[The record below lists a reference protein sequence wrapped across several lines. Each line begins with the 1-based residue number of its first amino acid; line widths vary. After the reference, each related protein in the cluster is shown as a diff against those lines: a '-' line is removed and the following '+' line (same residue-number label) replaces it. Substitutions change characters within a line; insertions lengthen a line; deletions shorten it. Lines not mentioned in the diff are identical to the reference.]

1 LNRFT
6 RIAFKTILWIIGV
19 IIALAILIVFLIRI
33 PAVQNYIAGKV
44 TQYVEGKIGTPVKI
58 GYINIDFPK
67 KLVLEDIYL
76 ADQSKDTLV
85 AGKSI
90 AVDINMLKLLKN
102 TVEIQRLEAEG
113 ITAKIRR
120 TLPDSSFNFD
130 YIVKAFAS
138 QKESTATAD
147 SSSALLF
154 NLDKVKFDKF
164 HIVYADDVIGTSAD
178 VYLNSLNT
186 NIKKFDLTKN
196 MAFNLPKVKID
207 GLSATVKQWRPI
219 KDGTAPSVEDF
230 GITDKT
236 AQTTALLPDVGI
248 QIADLT
254 NILVRY
260 EDQSSLLNTKFYIK
274 NLHADINKIDLNKEL
289 VDIQTINLDGSDNT
303 VLFGK
308 IQKKVN
314 AAAKN
319 TADTTK
325 INWVVSAKEI
335 QINKTSLAYR
345 DDNQARMKGFDYFNI
360 KIPGMKTSLNDLYYS
375 ADSISGSLKELV
387 ASDQSGFV
395 IKQLKGDFKYTNT
408 GAEIKNLYAETP
420 RTLLRDYLKITYP
433 SLDVIAKK
441 PELIYVNATI
451 KKSRVDMR
459 DIYYFAPFLDT
470 MQVMKP
476 LMDKKFNID
485 GRVVGKLN
493 DLNIP
498 AIDFQTLSNT
508 RVIASLHLKG
518 LPNVD
523 KMSMDLN
530 LKKLTT
536 GRSDIEK
543 LVSKKMLPSGIELPN
558 TIGLTGTFKGGMNA
572 FNTNLSLVTEK
583 GTAKFDGKVG
593 MIGRDTTYDAFVSIR
608 DFDIGKIMK
617 MDSTLGILSFE
628 GKIKGHGT
636 DPKKLVANF
645 DGKVNRMDAMGYR
658 YQNINMNLTADKG
671 DIKAAVV
678 SPDPNIQLKLNAI
691 ANMKSKYP
699 QVDFELMVD
708 TINLKKLKLMDDE
721 FKYHGKLVGNFSS
734 ADPNFLNGEAHITNS
749 SIVYNDA
756 YYSLDSISLIAKA
769 DTSRNLLLL
778 KSDFLNAHLV
788 GKYKI
793 LELQNAVQDI
803 LQVYYQPGKA
813 VKVPKYDPQNIEFSA
828 QLTRTKFIKDFL
840 PELTEM
846 SDITLDGMFNSQS
859 KTILAK
865 LDAPKIIYNGT
876 EINNVT
882 LDINTLDSTLYY
894 SALINK
900 IKVSN
905 IELVNTVF
913 SGKVIQNNLDFG
925 LWIKDKKEKEQYHL
939 GANMRVDNG
948 AFVFSLLQDGLM
960 LNYDKWTINP
970 NNVLKFGSTGIQASD
985 FILSNKG
992 QELSISSQD
1001 SVLNSPLNIAF
1012 KNFRI
1017 ETLSKMLESETVDL
1031 GGGINGQATI
1041 SRLESSPVFVSDL
1054 VIDKF
1059 YIGKDTVGNVNIKV
1073 NNQKEN
1079 TYNANI
1085 SISENGNNVV
1095 LSGDFISPPQ
1105 GEASL
1110 DFTLDIAPLS
1120 MQTVQAFS
1128 LGYLKDSK
1136 GNLEGQLKITGSPSK
1151 PRINGDVKFKD
1162 AQFNIAMLNA
1172 LFKAKDETIHLDERG
1187 ITFPKFALEDKKG
1200 NIAKVTGSIE
1210 TKTYTDFDFNLN
1222 VNTDNFEVLNSTQ
1235 SDNDMFYGKMYLTSN
1250 LRIRGNLDKPIVDGT
1265 IKVLD
1270 DTDFTFVMPNEDPGM
1285 ADRKGVV
1292 EFVDKSD
1299 TTRANVFAKL
1309 DSMTVTRLTGI
1320 DVDLNLQTDKDAKF
1334 KILLDAGSQDAL
1346 NIQGEAELNAGI
1358 DASSKITLSGT
1369 FTVDKG
1375 SYSFSFGP
1383 VKKDFTFRKG
1393 STITWNGD
1401 PLDAQLNITAAYT
1414 TKAPTLELVA
1424 TQLGSENA
1432 NLYKQRIPFNVLLKI
1447 TDKLFQ
1453 PQLNFDIDLDENNSV
1468 VSQDVI
1474 SKVNNAL
1481 TTLRENPS
1489 ELNKQVFSLIVLG
1502 RFMSTNPFESLSGGG
1517 GTEAIVRNSISS
1529 FLSGQLNR
1537 LASELITGVELDF
1550 NLTSEEDYAT
1560 GAGQTRTDLNI
1571 GVSKMLLNDRLKIT
1585 VGSNFEV
1592 EGNTRPGETANNI
1605 AGDIQ
1610 LDYQLS
1616 QDGRYFARVYRKNQY
1631 QVTLQGQYVETGIGF
1646 IINMDYNRFKE
1657 IWMSS
1662 KKLKEYY
1669 DTNSKGFRKRF
1680 DVERME
1686 TDSVYRDSV
1695 RTVIRDSLMTHSP
1708 EYRKRMEEREK
1719 ERRKQQLDST
1729 KRTPKSDS
1737 PKSTIDTIRTTAIKN
1752 EDEER
1757 NYHAN

>member
-1 LNRFT
+1 MNRFT
-6 RIAFKTILWIIGV
+6 RVAFKTILWIIGV
-19 IIALAILIVFLIRI
+19 IIALAILIVFLIRL
-33 PAVQNYIAGKV
+33 PSVQNYIAGKV

-67 KLVLEDIYL
+67 KLVLQDIYL

-102 TVEIQRLEAEG
+102 TVEIQSIEAEG

-138 QKESTATAD
+138 QKESNPTAD

-207 GLSATVKQWRPI
+207 GLSATIKQWRPMV
-219 KDGTAPSVEDF
+219 DGAAPTVEDF

-236 AQTTALLPDVGI
+236 AQTTTLLPDVGI

-260 EDQSSLLNTKFYIK
+260 EDQSSLLNTKFYVK
-274 NLHADINKIDLNKEL
+274 NLHADINKIDLNKEV
-289 VDIQTINLDGSDNT
+289 VDIQTISLDGSDNS

-308 IQKKVN
+308 VLKKAN
-314 AAAKN
+314 NSAKS

-325 INWVVSAKEI
+325 VNWIVSAKDI
-335 QINKTSLAYR
+335 QINNTSLAYR
-345 DDNQARMKGFDYFNI
+345 DDNQVRMKGFDYFNI
-360 KIPGMKTSLNDLYYS
+360 KIPGMKTSLSDLYYS
-375 ADSISGSLKELV
+375 ADSISGSLNELIT
-387 ASDQSGFV
+387 SDHSGFV
-395 IKQLKGDFKYTNT
+395 IKQLKGDFTYTNT

-420 RTLLRDYLKITYP
+420 RTLLRDYVKVTYP
-433 SLDVIAKK
+433 SLDIVAKK
-441 PELIYVNATI
+441 PELLYVNATI
-451 KKSRVDMR
+451 KKSHVDMR

-476 LMDKKFNID
+476 LMDKKFAID
-485 GRVVGKLN
+485 GRVMGKLN

-508 RVIASLHLKG
+508 RVIASLRLRG
-518 LPNVD
+518 LPEVD

-558 TIGLTGTFKGGMNA
+558 TIGLTGTFKGGMSA

-583 GTAKFDGKVG
+583 GTAKFNGKVG
-593 MIGRDTTYDAFVSIR
+593 MIGRDTTYDAYVSIR

-658 YQNINMNLTADKG
+658 YQNIDMNLTADKG

-678 SPDPNIQLKLNAI
+678 SPDPNIQLKLNAT

-699 QVDFELMVD
+699 QVDFELQVD
-708 TINLKKLKLMDDE
+708 TINLKNLKLMDDE
-721 FKYHGKLVGNFSS
+721 FKYQGKLVGNFSS
-734 ADPNFLNGEAHITNS
+734 ADPNFLNGAAHITNS
-749 SIVYNDA
+749 SIFYSGA

-793 LELQNAVQDI
+793 LELQSAIQDI

-813 VKVPKYDPQNIEFSA
+813 VKVPKYEPQNIEFSA
-828 QLTRTKFIKDFL
+828 QLTRTKFIRDFL
-840 PELTEM
+840 PELTAM

-905 IELVNTVF
+905 VELVNTVF

-970 NNVLKFGSTGIQASD
+970 NNVLRFGSTGIQANE

-1001 SVLNSPLNIAF
+1001 SVLNSPINIAF

-1017 ETLSKMLESETVDL
+1017 ETLSKMLESETVEL

-1054 VIDKF
+1054 VINKF
-1059 YIGKDTVGNVNIKV
+1059 YIGRDTVGNVNIKV
-1073 NNQKEN
+1073 NNEKEN

-1085 SISENGNNVV
+1085 SITENGNNVV
-1095 LSGDFISPPQ
+1095 LNGDFVNPPQ
-1105 GEASL
+1105 GEARL

-1151 PRINGDVKFKD
+1151 PLINGDVKFKD

-1200 NIAKVTGSIE
+1200 NIAKLTGSIA
-1210 TKTYTDFDFNLN
+1210 TTTYTDFDFNIN

-1270 DTDFTFVMPNEDPGM
+1270 DTDFTFVMPNDDPGM

-1292 EFVDKSD
+1292 EFVDKRD

-1585 VGSNFEV
+1585 IGSNFEV

-1695 RTVIRDSLMTHSP
+1695 RTVIRDSLMLHSP
-1708 EYRKRMEEREK
+1708 AYRKRMEEREQEK
-1719 ERRKQQLDST
+1719 RKQQLDSGKKSPT
-1729 KRTPKSDS
+1729 SNGPKSNL
-1737 PKSTIDTIRTTAIKN
+1737 DTIRTTAIKN

-1757 NYHAN
+1757 SYHAG